1 MSCHPCQK
9 DVYLT
14 ITLSDWAVLM
24 KLVGPQLL
32 ANGHVQLFVKFVR
45 LTVVCTLL
53 LVPLIVGTAVPFTYG
68 LSYSYGANACGYAK
82 NAQCV
87 PFFNSVFG
95 PNASGGTYTLPF
107 TFSIFPL
114 GACAEAVFFVLRSI
128 LLTLVDL
135 DYMVRCTVVAVVA
148 YVPAIVVVSA
158 VYGNSFGGRAISYF
172 VAMYLPQAIL
182 CVLFLARIHV
192 VVARMLKK
200 DAAASADAEE
210 GGRDRDRVREAPAPS

>member
-1 MSCHPCQK
+1 
-9 DVYLT
+9 
-14 ITLSDWAVLM
+14 M

-32 ANGHVQLFVKFVR
+32 AGGHVGLFVKFVR
-45 LTVVCTLL
+45 LTEICTLL

-87 PFFNSVFG
+87 PFFNAVFG

-107 TFSIFPL
+107 TFAVFPL
-114 GACAEAVFFVLRSI
+114 GASAEAVFFVLRSI

-135 DYMVRCTVVAVVA
+135 DYMVKCTVLAIVA

-158 VYGNSFGGRAISYF
+158 VYSNTFGGRAISYF
-172 VAMYLPQAIL
+172 VAMYLPQVPAVRL
-182 CVLFLARIHV
+182 LPCQDPGGAGP
-192 VVARMLKK
+192 
-200 DAAASADAEE
+200 DAQGGEERKRRRRRSA
-210 GGRDRDRVREAPAPS
+210 